1 MNQSFSL
8 LNLFPIIFFVL
19 KSTLLININTIFL
32 LINVGWSIFYYSLR
46 ISVYLHLAFFFFFF
60 FCKQHMLSL
69 VLLIWHIF
77 SLLRFNVIIITLLIQ
92 SIQVYKLAVCTN
104 YHLFLYFP
112 ALRGSC
118 LKKRTF
124 RSLHNIYF
132 RHTVLSFDK

>member
-60 FCKQHMLSL
+60 FKK
-69 VLLIWHIF
+69 HIICQIV
-77 SLLRFNVIIITLLIQ
+77 RT
-92 SIQVYKLAVCTN
+92 AVG
-104 YHLFLYFP
+104 
-112 ALRGSC
+112 GSEIG
-118 LKKRTF
+118 LGEGRTEG
-124 RSLHNIYF
+124 RW
-132 RHTVLSFDK
+132 